1 MKREQDWAGIFWA
14 ALEPSASGGHLQ
26 QAQGDFMIGRYVSS
40 WLNMSPTQTIYMSG
54 KKKCVRNR
62 QIAV

>member
-1 MKREQDWAGIFWA
+1 MEQDWAGIFWA

-40 WLNMSPTQTIYMSG
+40 WLNMSLTQTIYMSG
-54 KKKCVRNR
+54 KKNVLEIDK
-62 QIAV
+62 